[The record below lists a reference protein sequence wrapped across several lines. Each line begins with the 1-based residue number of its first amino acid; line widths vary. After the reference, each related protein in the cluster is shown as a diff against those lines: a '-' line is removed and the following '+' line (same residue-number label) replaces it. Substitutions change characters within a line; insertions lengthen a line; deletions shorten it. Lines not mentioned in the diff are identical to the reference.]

1 MDYIDLTTLDTIKT
15 LEELKKI
22 YDEPT
27 ENTITKQKEFLIQP
41 AYEFIEQ
48 SSFLIMATA
57 NKDGI
62 DCSPKG
68 DAPGFVQILDDKT
81 ILIPDR
87 PGNNRIDGM
96 KNLIINPKIGLI
108 FFIPGSDTTF
118 RVNGSAKISV
128 NPSLL
133 ERFLV
138 GGKTPRSVIIVTVEE
153 AFHHCPKAF
162 VRAKLWKAAADNG
175 EKELP
180 TIGSFAAFRDSGDQD
195 YVKRYNADYKKRM
208 ELY

>member
-1 MDYIDLTTLDTIKT
+1 MDNVNLETLDTINT
-15 LEELKKI
+15 LAELKDI
-22 YDEPT
+22 YDEPA
-27 ENTITKQKEFLIQP
+27 ENIITKQKDYLVKP
-41 AYEFIEQ
+41 AYDFIGQ

-57 NKDGI
+57 NRDGI

-81 ILIPDR
+81 LLIPDR

-118 RVNGSAKISV
+118 RVNGSAKISI
-128 NPSLL
+128 NRLLL

-138 GGKTPRSVIIVTVEE
+138 RGKTPRSVIVVTVEE

-162 VRAKLWKAAADNG
+162 VRAKLWKAAVENG
-175 EKELP
+175 DHELP
-180 TIGSFAAFRDSGDQD
+180 TIGSFAAFRDSGDRE